1 MGRKMEKSLQCGS
14 NVAEIIPL
22 SVFS

>member
-1 MGRKMEKSLQCGS
+1 MAKRLQYGS